1 MRRWIMS
8 LAATVLAAAAA
19 ADVTVSRVTTT
30 DGFGG
35 GTTIESSDR
44 MKGTDRRSDQTTKFG
59 NSLMNKMAGGAR
71 TEIVLVSEDKML
83 SLNPAKKTY
92 RQGTISEMGKAMEK
106 ARPQT
111 GAKKESKSSYRVTK
125 SSIKVEP
132 TGEKKTIA
140 GFPCERVRMT
150 MVLEVENI
158 ETKDKSEM
166 RLVTDNWNT
175 PETGALKT
183 LREAEAAYGK
193 AFAQKMGLDL
203 SSQDASQWGLGMA
216 AMMGLS
222 QEQMKTNVAEMKR
235 ELSKM
240 KGVAVVTE
248 IAWYNKQEGAPKP
261 KPAAPA
267 ASAEEDKGGLP
278 SLSGGAGG
286 FAAGLAGKMM
296 AKRMEASA
304 AKSQAG
310 AEARASGE
318 APVFKSRTEIKSVSA
333 GAVDEGV
340 FQVPAGYK
348 LEK

>member
-1 MRRWIMS
+1 MG
-8 LAATVLAAAAA
+8 LAATVLAAAAAA
-19 ADVTVSRVTTT
+19 ADVTVSRVTTM

-35 GTTIESSDR
+35 GMTTETSDR
-44 MKGTDRRSDQTTKFG
+44 IKGTNRRSDLNTKFG
-59 NSLMNKMAGGAR
+59 NALMNKMAGGAR

-92 RQGTISEMGKAMEK
+92 RQGTISEMGKALEK
-106 ARPQT
+106 ARPQS

-125 SSIKVEP
+125 SSVKVEP
-132 TGEKKTIA
+132 TGEKKAIA

-150 MVLEVENI
+150 MVLEVENV
-158 ETKDKSEM
+158 ETKAKSEM

-175 PETGALKT
+175 PETGALKA

-203 SSQDASQWGLGMA
+203 SGPDADRWGLGMA

-222 QEQMKTNVAEMKR
+222 QDQMKANVGEMKK
-235 ELSKM
+235 ELAKM

-248 IAWYNKQEGAPKP
+248 IAWYNKQEGAAKP
-261 KPAAPA
+261 KQAAPS
-267 ASAEEDKGGLP
+267 ASSAEDKGGMP

-286 FAAGLAGKMM
+286 FAAGLAGRMM
-296 AKRMEASA
+296 AKKMEASA
-304 AKSQAG
+304 AKSRAG
-310 AEARASGE
+310 SEARASGE

-333 GAVDEGV
+333 GAVDSGM